1 MGLTERVAARYKEAA
16 TEITVDEIPE
26 PYQKFMRELNLTP
39 VTAHRG
45 IHGYIIVNQESNSR
59 FSKEFLKK
67 LLKNP
72 KFRWIEFSQIGHT
85 LDIGME

>member
-1 MGLTERVAARYKEAA
+1 MGLSERVAARYKEAA
-16 TEITVDEIPE
+16 TEIPVEEVPK
-26 PYQKFMRELNLTP
+26 PYLKFMKELGLTP
-39 VTAHRG
+39 VTAHQG
-45 IHGYIIVNQESNSR
+45 IHGYIIVNQERQSR
-59 FSKEFLKK
+59 FSKEFLEK